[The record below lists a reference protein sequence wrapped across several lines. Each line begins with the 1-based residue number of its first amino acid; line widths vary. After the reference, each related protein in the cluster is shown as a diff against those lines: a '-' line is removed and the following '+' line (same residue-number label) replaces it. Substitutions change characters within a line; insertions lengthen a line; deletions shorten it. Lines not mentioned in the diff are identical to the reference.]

1 MYRQS
6 LLKPYVTTD
15 IQYLHIPRS
24 CICNVVV
31 SRDKR
36 KSVFLFPTDCKD
48 ASQYAAFKNGK
59 FANLS
64 FKDAWTL
71 QEKIERSR
79 VCNSAKNVTV
89 L

>member
-6 LLKPYVTTD
+6 FLKSDVTTD
-15 IQYLHIPRS
+15 IQYLYITKS
-24 CICNVVV
+24 CTCNVIV

-48 ASQYAAFKNGK
+48 ASQYAAFKNGR

-71 QEKIERSR
+71 QEKIGRSR

-89 L
+89 V